1 MRYVCA
7 MFKFAHISDIHLG
20 PLPKLTLREL
30 FSKRITGFV
39 NWHRNRRKHLFVN
52 TLDLLLSDLKT
63 KEPDELL
70 ITGDLVNLATK
81 IETRL
86 AREWLDTIG
95 DPHDTTVV
103 PGNHDAYVP
112 GAHDKSV
119 AAWYPF
125 IKSDDD
131 PHDWPEDDHI
141 FPTYRVRGPIAII
154 GCSTSNATPP
164 FSASGFFSPRQARE
178 TVDLLKRAGEQGLFR
193 VVMIHHPPIHGA
205 AASHKRMIG
214 IRRFAAAISTGGAEL
229 VLHGHTHLNTVYWL
243 KSQHSQLAGPSPA
256 KIPVVG
262 IASASQGPGGHKPRA
277 AYNLFTLTGEPGHWN
292 LLCERYGLTEKGDG
306 IALDDSRLFS
316 GSLPIA
322 SEIPE
327 TAGLV

>member
-63 KEPDELL
+63 REPDQLV

-86 AREWLDTIG
+86 AGEWLCTIG
-95 DPHDTTVV
+95 DPYDTTVV

-119 AAWYPF
+119 NEWYPF

-131 PHDWPEDDHI
+131 PAEWPEDDHI
-141 FPTYRVRGPIAII
+141 FPTLRRRGPLAII
-154 GCSTSNATPP
+154 GCSTSNATLP
-164 FSASGFFSPRQARE
+164 FSASGYYGSRQARE
-178 TVDLLKRAGEQGLFR
+178 TVNLLKQAGEEGLFR
-193 VVMIHHPPIHGA
+193 VVLIHHPPIRGA
-205 AASHKRMIG
+205 ASSHKRMLG

-229 VLHGHTHLNTVYWL
+229 VLHGHTHLNTLYWL
-243 KSQHSQLAGPSPA
+243 RSQSGNV
-256 KIPVVG
+256 PVVG

-277 AYNLFTLTGEPGHWN
+277 AYNLFTLSGEAGAWN
-292 LLCERYGLTEKGDG
+292 LLCERYGLTERGDG
-306 IALDDSRLFS
+306 VALDNSRLLYGHEPATMS
-316 GSLPIA
+316 
-322 SEIPE
+322 IPQV
-327 TAGLV
+327 ARML

>member
-1 MRYVCA
+1 MRYVFA

-20 PLPKLTLREL
+20 PLPRLTMREL
-30 FSKRITGFV
+30 LSKRITGFV
-39 NWHRNRRKHLFVN
+39 NWHRTRRKHLLVN
-52 TLDLLLSDLKT
+52 TLDLLLSDMKDR
-63 KEPDELL
+63 EPDQLL

-95 DPHDTTVV
+95 NPADTTVV

-125 IKSDDD
+125 VKSDDD
-131 PHDWPEDDHI
+131 PGEWPKDDHI
-141 FPTYRVRGPIAII
+141 FPTYRERGPIAII

-164 FSASGFFSPRQARE
+164 FSASGYFSPRQARE
-178 TVDLLKRAGEQGLFR
+178 TVNLLKKAGERGLFR

-205 AASHKRMIG
+205 ASSHKRMIG

-229 VLHGHTHLNTVYWL
+229 VLHGHTHLNTVYEL
-243 KSQHSQLAGPSPA
+243 KTHNRPV
-256 KIPVVG
+256 PVVG
-262 IASASQGPGGHKPRA
+262 IASASQGPGGHKPPA
-277 AYNLFTLTGEPGHWN
+277 SYNLFSLSGEPGNWN
-292 LLCERYGLTEKGDG
+292 LVCERYGLTQAGDG
-306 IALDDSRLFS
+306 IALDSSHVFYGDQP
-316 GSLPIA
+316 LPMPAIQ
-322 SEIPE
+322 PE
-327 TAGLV
+327 TVEIL

>member
-52 TLDLLLSDLKT
+52 TLDLLLSDLKMQD
-63 KEPDELL
+63 PDQLV

-86 AREWLDTIG
+86 AGEWLRTIG

-119 AAWYPF
+119 NEWYPF

-131 PHDWPEDDHI
+131 PAEWPEDDHI
-141 FPTYRVRGPIAII
+141 FPTMRRRGPLAII
-154 GCSTSNATPP
+154 GCSTSTATLP
-164 FSASGFFSPRQARE
+164 FSASGYFGSRQARE
-178 TVDLLKRAGEQGLFR
+178 TVNLLKQAGDEGLFR
-193 VVMIHHPPIHGA
+193 VVLIHHPPIRGA
-205 AASHKRMIG
+205 ASSHKRMLG
-214 IRRFAAAISTGGAEL
+214 IRRFAAAVSTGGAEL
-229 VLHGHTHLNTVYWL
+229 VLHGHTHLNTLYWL
-243 KSQHSQLAGPSPA
+243 KSHHGQV
-256 KIPVVG
+256 PVVG

-277 AYNLFTLTGEPGHWN
+277 AYNLFTLSGKPGAWN
-292 LLCERYGLTEKGDG
+292 LLHELHSLTESGDG
-306 IALDDSRLFS
+306 VALERSRLLY
-316 GSLPIA
+316 G
-322 SEIPE
+322 EIPALKPIPE
-327 TAGLV
+327 AARML

>member
-63 KEPDELL
+63 REPDHLVV
-70 ITGDLVNLATK
+70 TGDLVNLATG
-81 IETRL
+81 IEIRL
-86 AREWLDTIG
+86 AGEWLETIG
-95 DPHDTTVV
+95 DPIETTVV

-112 GAHDKSV
+112 GAHDKAV
-119 AAWYPF
+119 EAWYPF
-125 IKSDDD
+125 IKSDDGSVE
-131 PHDWPEDDHI
+131 WPEDDHV
-141 FPTYRVRGPIAII
+141 FPTFRRRGPVAII

-164 FSASGFFSPRQARE
+164 FSASGYYSPRQARE
-178 TVDLLKRAGEQGLFR
+178 TVNLLKKAGEEGLFR
-193 VVMIHHPPIHGA
+193 VVLIHHPPIHGA
-205 AASHKRMIG
+205 TSSHKRMIG

-229 VLHGHTHLNTVYWL
+229 ILHGHTHLNTLYWL
-243 KSQHSQLAGPSPA
+243 KSHHGQV
-256 KIPVVG
+256 PVVG

-277 AYNLFTLTGEPGHWN
+277 AYNLFTLSGEPGAWN
-292 LLCERYGLTEKGDG
+292 LLCERHSLTENGDG
-306 IALDDSRLFS
+306 VALDNSRLLYGEAPPAVS
-316 GSLPIA
+316 
-322 SEIPE
+322 IPE
-327 TAGLV
+327 AARML